1 MTEENYAVMEM
12 MGSKDQF
19 DLFNS
24 FGLKWDDDY
33 VKLINGE
40 MTPAQFQETWKQ
52 PMQDGLDNFFK

>member
-1 MTEENYAVMEM
+1 MEM